1 MKFCE
6 QENHADGSG
15 VAMQLVSAAPGFIPI
30 PEVVNPGPPTPET
43 AADGPG
49 GSIPAAVAAVAAA
62 AAAAAA
68 PGAMNAA
75 SSAGLTTTLP
85 PNLPTYAMAPLGL
98 LSGSGLV
105 PAMPLGPMRLAGP
118 PPGLLVHPHQTA
130 GANMPN
136 LLGQPIL
143 AGLGPSLVSQMNL
156 AGAQPPAGFFGVF
169 PPAPSASNVNAGS
182 NNIQNNEGTCVAG
195 IY

>member
-1 MKFCE
+1 
-6 QENHADGSG
+6 
-15 VAMQLVSAAPGFIPI
+15 MQLVSAAPGFIPI

-49 GSIPAAVAAVAAA
+49 GSIPA